1 MDLSMNRN
9 LIQLLVSSSDAFH
22 EFGSRSY
29 CHKLQYQVVY
39 ISLAVKFECACQVVE
54 RFFIAFSLKIE
65 LRTRFVVFH
74 SFPRL
79 PDSDES
85 LHSGL
90 LRPVPTFSDW
100 SAARLWNS
108 VQMNGILYRLPE

>member
-39 ISLAVKFECACQVVE
+39 ISLAVKF
-54 RFFIAFSLKIE
+54 
-65 LRTRFVVFH
+65 
-74 SFPRL
+74 
-79 PDSDES
+79 
-85 LHSGL
+85 
-90 LRPVPTFSDW
+90 
-100 SAARLWNS
+100 
-108 VQMNGILYRLPE
+108 